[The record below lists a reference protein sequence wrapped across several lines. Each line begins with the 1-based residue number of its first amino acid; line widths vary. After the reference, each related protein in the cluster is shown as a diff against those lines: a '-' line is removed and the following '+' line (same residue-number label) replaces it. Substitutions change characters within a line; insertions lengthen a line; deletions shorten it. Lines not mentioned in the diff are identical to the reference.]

1 MISLETVKMHLAN
14 VIGAKGCTQLV
25 LKAIAYGL
33 VGLHGLLL
41 SNSGYALHASD
52 CQKFH
57 LG

>member
-1 MISLETVKMHLAN
+1 MHLAN